1 MTARTRRPATTPHPQ
16 KNNGGKNIMHV
27 YDFWWQLIL
36 LSLCSYLI
44 GNISF
49 ATLLSRFFK
58 QKDIRELGSGNPGTM
73 NMLRQYG
80 AWFGV
85 TTLTLDV
92 VKGAL
97 PAFLGRLL
105 FTRLGNAPQLLL
117 GDIALYLAGLS
128 VILGHI
134 YPIFFKFKGG
144 KGAAST
150 LGIFFVANPLLMLLV
165 FVFALL
171 YLLFFEIGSVVSFI
185 CIITLT
191 VERGIYYNNNEYFL
205 QTGGNI
211 FLSVTLFALVF
222 VTMYA
227 HRQNITRLI
236 IDREHKTSLKKILK
250 IKEKQRRYIK

>member
-1 MTARTRRPATTPHPQ
+1 MQ
-16 KNNGGKNIMHV
+16 I

-36 LSLCSYLI
+36 LSVCSYLI

-58 QKDIRELGSGNPGTM
+58 QRDIRELGSGNPGTM

-80 AWFGV
+80 AAFGL
-85 TTLTLDV
+85 TTLALDV

-97 PAFLGRLL
+97 PAFLGKLI
-105 FTRLGNAPQLLL
+105 FTRLSEDAPQLLL
-117 GDIALYLAGLS
+117 GDIALYLAGLF

-134 YPIFFKFKGG
+134 YPVIFKFKGG

-191 VERGIYYNNNEYFL
+191 VERGIYYNNNGYFL
-205 QTGGNI
+205 QTGGNM
-211 FLSVTLFALVF
+211 FLSMTLFALVF

-250 IKEKQRRYIK
+250 IKEKEERYIK